1 MDYSEGN
8 RRLVKNTIFNYI
20 QLPVSIIIGLLS
32 SRIVLQILGV
42 SDYGLY
48 NIVGGVLGMFTF
60 FASSLGAATTRFI
73 NFEMGK
79 PDGDLNKIFNTC
91 LVLHILF
98 AVAVIIVAEIG
109 GIWYINNYLNVEPG
123 KEWDAMFIYQI
134 TIIVFCLGLINIPY
148 QSLFTA
154 FERFG
159 HMAAINIF
167 SMVLRLALIYLLF
180 LMKGDLLRI
189 YAIMMVVIS
198 LITFVIYHI
207 LAFRYWP
214 DIVKHRLVKRDP
226 AYKSIL
232 AFNNYN
238 LFHTVA
244 MIARDYGSNL
254 LINLFFGTTINGVYS
269 IAKTIHAHVNS
280 LIGNIDAASG
290 PQVTQSYSSGDSER
304 SFALVE
310 NSSRIS
316 IVIALCA
323 SFILYSE
330 LPAILDIW
338 LKDVPDGTLIFSQL
352 MLALVVV
359 SATSCGLTLLTN
371 ASGKIKWFKIIS
383 SILFIMC
390 IPAGYILFKF
400 GFPAYWIIILFILA
414 DLIWRVIQ
422 LILMKVII
430 GFPVKKYL
438 LAVYPRILAISAIL
452 AGYLLLY
459 RIISPE
465 GLWKIPA
472 FLLTCVLSAVCAIFI
487 GLKNNERTRIYNIIK
502 SKICPAR

>member
-60 FASSLGAATTRFI
+60 FASSLGAATTRFV

-159 HMAAINIF
+159 QMALINIANMIIKLGLIYMLF
-167 SMVLRLALIYLLF
+167 LVKGNVLRV
-180 LMKGDLLRI
+180 
-189 YAIMMVVIS
+189 YAILMTVVS
-198 LITFVIYHI
+198 LVTFIVYHI
-207 LAFRYWP
+207 LAYRYWP
-214 DIVKHRLVKRDP
+214 EIVRHRLVRRNP

-232 AFNNYN
+232 SFNNYN
-238 LFHTVA
+238 ILSTVSL
-244 MIARDYGSNL
+244 IARDTGSNL
-254 LINLFFGTTINGVYS
+254 LINFFFGTATNGVYS
-269 IAKTIHAHVNS
+269 ISKTIQTYVNS
-280 LIGNIDAASG
+280 LIGNIDSASG
-290 PQVTQSYSSGDSER
+290 PQITQSYSSGDHR
-304 SFALVE
+304 RCFALVE
-310 NSSRIS
+310 NISRIS
-316 IVIALCA
+316 IVVATAA
-323 SFILYSE
+323 SFILYTE
-330 LPAILDIW
+330 LPSILDLW
-338 LKDVPDGTLIFSQL
+338 LKEVPEGTLIFSQL
-352 MLALVVV
+352 MLLLVVV
-359 SATSCGLTLLTN
+359 SSTSCGITLLIN
-371 ASGKIKWFKIIS
+371 ATGEIKWFKIVS
-383 SILFIMC
+383 SIIFLIC
-390 IPAGYILFKF
+390 LPAGYLVFKS
-400 GFPAYWIIILFILA
+400 GMPPYWIIILFIIA
-414 DLIWRVIQ
+414 DVLLRISQFIM
-422 LILMKVII
+422 MKKII
-430 GFPVKKYL
+430 HFELGRYL
-438 LAVYPRILAISAIL
+438 SSVYPRILLTIAVLL
-452 AGYLLLY
+452 AYLYVYHIVSPQGLY
-459 RIISPE
+459 
-465 GLWKIPA
+465 KIPA
-472 FLLTCVLSAVCAIFI
+472 FIFTSVFTFSISTLI
-487 GLKNNERTRIYNIIK
+487 GLRKNERTKIADILK
-502 SKICPAR
+502 SRLKKR